1 MKTEYK
7 KPQISAFIQTIVNA
21 YGLDYGHVKAT
32 LTVNHPE
39 LFKKECCANCGAS
52 MEMTV
57 YNADVFS
64 AILLKKVA
72 EAVRENIRKGVP
84 FTEANMIHVPTLAT
98 TDAIRH
104 RTTICKYLNYL
115 QQPPSKKNSGYW
127 LVTNWGWKALRGEA
141 VPCEVKVFRGEL
153 VSREDDNGK
162 RKTTTLGDLFS
173 GYNERMATAL
183 ERRDAVQEDYRAD
196 VRDYNK
202 IEWAQF
208 SNDFATPNL
217 I

>member
-1 MKTEYK
+1 MKTEYRQ
-7 KPQISAFIQTIVNA
+7 PNISTFVHTICSLNN
-21 YGLDYGHVKAT
+21 LDYALVKAQ
-32 LTVNHPE
+32 LQVNHPD
-39 LFKKECCANCGAS
+39 LFKKETCANCEAS

-72 EAVRENIRKGVP
+72 EAVRENLRKGIP

-127 LVTNWGWKALRGEA
+127 LITQWGWKALRGER
-141 VPCEVKVFRGEL
+141 VPCEVKIFRKKLQER
-153 VSREDDNGK
+153 SD
-162 RKTTTLGDLFS
+162 KTTTLGELFA
-173 GYNERMATAL
+173 GYEERMATAL
-183 ERRDAVQEDYRAD
+183 ERREAVQEDYRAD
-196 VRDYNK
+196 VRDYDK
-202 IEWAQF
+202 LHW
-208 SNDFATPNL
+208 SNLGELAEGKH